1 MLNRIRILLTLVTIS
16 IVYPGVSQGQDFVVD
31 QIIGVVGDKI
41 IKQSDIETQYL
52 QLIAQGYRATGDIKC
67 QILESMLEQKL
78 MVNQAEIDSIEI
90 SESNVQL
97 QLNSRL
103 NHFIEQIGS
112 EEELEEYF
120 GKSILEI
127 KEDFSGLIRE
137 QMLTERM
144 QQEIAGNVSIT
155 PSEVKSFYK
164 NLNKDSIPKVES
176 KVEIQQLLIYPEYSD
191 EAIFHVKE
199 RLLELRK
206 RILEGESFATL
217 AVLYSEDPSSASRG
231 GEIGFTGKGDLDPA
245 YAEAAFTL
253 KEGSV
258 SKIVE
263 SEFGYHI
270 IQLIERRN
278 EKVNTRHILLKP
290 KLSPEAKENAINK
303 LDSLARLIKMDS
315 LTFEKAVF
323 FHSDD
328 EDTKLNGGVKINSYT
343 GTSKFELEQLTRPEY
358 LAVRDLDEGE
368 ISQPFADETPQGKK
382 VYKIIK
388 LKLKTDPH
396 IANLEEDYNLL
407 KSIAIEN
414 KKSRILEN
422 WLDEK
427 LASTHV
433 RIDEDYANCKF
444 QNDAWLNARQ

>member
-290 KLSPEAKENAINK
+290 KLSPEAKE
-303 LDSLARLIKMDS
+303 
-315 LTFEKAVF
+315 
-323 FHSDD
+323 
-328 EDTKLNGGVKINSYT
+328 
-343 GTSKFELEQLTRPEY
+343 
-358 LAVRDLDEGE
+358 
-368 ISQPFADETPQGKK
+368 
-382 VYKIIK
+382 
-388 LKLKTDPH
+388 
-396 IANLEEDYNLL
+396 
-407 KSIAIEN
+407 
-414 KKSRILEN
+414 
-422 WLDEK
+422 
-427 LASTHV
+427 
-433 RIDEDYANCKF
+433 
-444 QNDAWLNARQ
+444 